1 MSARPYKHAWPIDES
16 IDYVKGQRGKHFDPT
31 CVDAF
36 LADRVKIEAIIEE
49 FGD

>member
-1 MSARPYKHAWPIDES
+1 MEEGV
-16 IDYVKGQRGKHFDPT
+16 DYLRTQRGKHFDPT

-36 LADRVKIEAIIEE
+36 LAGPRGKIQQIIDE

>member
-1 MSARPYKHAWPIDES
+1 MDEGIDFLKS
-16 IDYVKGQRGKHFDPT
+16 QRGKHFDPT

-36 LADRVKIEAIIEE
+36 LADRVKVQSINEE